1 MCCSLCA
8 RVSRRLF
15 CLRDWRV
22 LLLVLLPGNWL
33 VWFYVIIIV
42 PDEDLSCL
50 RLTEMMEPEEV
61 KWQGKGD

>member
-50 RLTEMMEPEEV
+50 
-61 KWQGKGD
+61 